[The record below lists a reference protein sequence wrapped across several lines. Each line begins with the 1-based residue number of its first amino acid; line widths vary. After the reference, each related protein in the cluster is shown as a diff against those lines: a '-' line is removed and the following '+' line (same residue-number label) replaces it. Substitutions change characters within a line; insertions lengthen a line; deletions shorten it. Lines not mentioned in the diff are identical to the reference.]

1 VVQKKVF
8 NGIAG
13 LNVNLTSDKKA
24 AYNKLFLPS
33 LVVSSFATGPITVL
47 SALLLIDIGYTFN
60 ITSVGIVGQVNTTY
74 SIAAVVFAFSMS
86 VLSIRFKHKALLLA
100 GLLLMTI
107 SALGCFL
114 ASDFIMVAVFY
125 SLSGAGYAMVSPMTV
140 ALVGEHFALEKRA
153 NAIGW
158 IIAGGSLVY
167 VIGAP
172 LIALMSG
179 FGGWRLPLL
188 GFVVPVLVIG
198 FLLAFLGLPSARSGD
213 QGTTR
218 RSAYLRSFKEILMN
232 RSAVACLVGD
242 VLRSAA
248 FVAVVLYAASF
259 IRQRFLVETDLASI
273 VLLGGALCYAL
284 GSLVSGMFVNR
295 FGRKSSTVLTALL
308 SGIFTI
314 SYVFASSLW
323 LSVALI
329 FVASWFFGMVASAAN
344 SLTLEQISGFRGTM
358 MSMDYALIN
367 VGSALGSVVGWLAL
381 SAFDY
386 EGLGSALGA
395 MGILAGI
402 VFVFLAI
409 DPTRA
414 GNVKS

>member
-1 VVQKKVF
+1 MFK
-8 NGIAG
+8 GIAG

-74 SIAAVVFAFSMS
+74 SIAAVVFALSMS
-86 VLSIRFKHKALLLA
+86 VLSIRFKHKSLLLV
-100 GLLLMTI
+100 GLLLMII

-114 ASDFIMVAVFY
+114 ASDFTMMAVFY

-158 IIAGGSLVY
+158 IVAGGSLVY

-218 RSAYLRSFKEILMN
+218 RSTYLRGFREILMN

-367 VGSALGSVVGWLAL
+367 VGSALGSIVGWLAL
-381 SAFDY
+381 SAFNY

-402 VFVFLAI
+402 VFGFLAI

>member
-1 VVQKKVF
+1 VF
-8 NGIAG
+8 KGIAG

-74 SIAAVVFAFSMS
+74 SIAAVVFALSMS
-86 VLSIRFKHKALLLA
+86 VLSIRFKHKSLLLV
-100 GLLLMTI
+100 GLLLMII

-114 ASDFIMVAVFY
+114 ASDFTMMAVFY

-158 IIAGGSLVY
+158 IVAGGSLVY

-179 FGGWRLPLL
+179 LGGWRLPLL

-218 RSAYLRSFKEILMN
+218 RSTYLRGFREILMN

-381 SAFDY
+381 SAFNY
-386 EGLGSALGA
+386 EGLGSALGS

>member
-1 VVQKKVF
+1 VF
-8 NGIAG
+8 KGIAG

-74 SIAAVVFAFSMS
+74 SIAAVVFALSMS
-86 VLSIRFKHKALLLA
+86 VLSIRFKHKSLLLV
-100 GLLLMTI
+100 GLLLMII

-114 ASDFIMVAVFY
+114 ALDFTMMAVFY

-140 ALVGEHFALEKRA
+140 ALVGEHFALGKRA

-158 IIAGGSLVY
+158 IVAGGALVY

-179 FGGWRLPLL
+179 FGGWRFPLL
-188 GFVVPVLVIG
+188 GFVVPVLVSG
-198 FLLAFLGLPSARSGD
+198 LLLALLGLPSARSGD
-213 QGTTR
+213 QVATG
-218 RSAYLRSFKEILMN
+218 RSRYQRSFKEILMN

-248 FVAVVLYAASF
+248 FVAIVLYAASF
-259 IRQRFLVETDLASI
+259 VRQRFFVGTDLASI

-284 GSLVSGMFVNR
+284 GSLASGVFVNKL
-295 FGRKSSTVLTALL
+295 GRKSSTVLTALL

-314 SYVFASSLW
+314 SYVFAPSLW
-323 LSVALI
+323 LSVALM

-344 SLTLEQISGFRGTM
+344 SLTLEQAAGHRGTI
-358 MSMDYALIN
+358 MSIDYALIN
-367 VGSALGSVVGWLAL
+367 VGSALGSIVGWLVL
-381 SAFDY
+381 SAFNY
-386 EGLGSALGA
+386 EGLGGVLGA

-402 VFVFLAI
+402 VFGFLAI

>member
-1 VVQKKVF
+1 MQKKVF
-8 NGIAG
+8 KGIAG
-13 LNVNLTSDKKA
+13 LNVKLTSDKKA

-47 SALLLIDIGYTFN
+47 STLLLIDIGYTFN

-74 SIAAVVFAFSMS
+74 SIAAVIFALSMS
-86 VLSIRFKHKALLLA
+86 VLSIRFKHKSLLLV
-100 GLLLMTI
+100 GLLLMII

-114 ASDFIMVAVFY
+114 ALDFTMMAVFY

-158 IIAGGSLVY
+158 IVAGGSLVY

-198 FLLAFLGLPSARSGD
+198 LLLAFLGLPSARSGD

-218 RSAYLRSFKEILMN
+218 RSTYLRGFKEILMN

-323 LSVALI
+323 LSVALMS
-329 FVASWFFGMVASAAN
+329 VASWFFGMVASAAN
-344 SLTLEQISGFRGTM
+344 SLTLEQIPGFRGTM

-381 SAFDY
+381 SAFNY

-402 VFVFLAI
+402 VLGFLAM

>member
-1 VVQKKVF
+1 MFK
-8 NGIAG
+8 GIAG

-74 SIAAVVFAFSMS
+74 SIAAVVFALSMS
-86 VLSIRFKHKALLLA
+86 VLSIRFKHKSLLLV
-100 GLLLMTI
+100 GLLLMII

-114 ASDFIMVAVFY
+114 ASDFTMMAVFY

-158 IIAGGSLVY
+158 IVAGGSLVY

-179 FGGWRLPLL
+179 LGGWRLPLL

-218 RSAYLRSFKEILMN
+218 RSTYLRGFREILMN

-381 SAFDY
+381 SAFNY
-386 EGLGSALGA
+386 EGLGSALGS